1 MNPVAKQVANLLL
14 EVGAVKLSPHE
25 PFTWSSGWLSPIYC
39 DNRLTLSFPAV
50 RTFIK
55 EELTNLINK
64 QFPETEA
71 IAGVATAGIP
81 QGALVADRLNLPFLY
96 VRSAPKG
103 HGMENLIEG
112 RVAEN
117 QKVVVIEDLISTG
130 GSSLKV
136 VKTLREAKANVIGL
150 VAIFNYGFDLAKQ
163 AFEQEQ
169 VPFYTLSNYSALLV
183 EAVDKDYISE
193 EDMASLQEWRLSP
206 DSWGKE
212 DAFQ

>member
-1 MNPVAKQVANLLL
+1 MTDL
-14 EVGAVKLSPHE
+14 
-25 PFTWSSGWLSPIYC
+25 
-39 DNRLTLSFPAV
+39 
-50 RTFIK
+50 IK
-55 EELTNLINK
+55 K
-64 QFPETEA
+64 QFPKTEA

-81 QGALVADRLNLPFLY
+81 QGTLVADMLNLPFLY
-96 VRSAPKG
+96 VRSSPKG

-112 RVAEN
+112 RVIEN
-117 QKVVVIEDLISTG
+117 QKIVVVEDLISTG

-136 VKTLREAKANVIGL
+136 VKTLREAQANVIGL

-193 EDMASLQEWRLSP
+193 EDMASLQEWRLNP
-206 DSWGKE
+206 ESWGKE
-212 DAFQ
+212 DTFQ